1 MSKKYCIFS
10 ALYFPVDG
18 EVERYTYYIA
28 REIIKNGDKVTI
40 VTSDLFDLPIHE
52 IKDEIEIYRVP
63 SIPFMNGRL
72 ANLQSYVILSVCLK
86 PLTTI
91 YSLVLFLP

>member
-1 MSKKYCIFS
+1 MKDYRNQKYVNSSKRETTHDIAPISLQQKTMYFLAFNINGMHISQVDLIFGTNV
-10 ALYFPVDG
+10 L
-18 EVERYTYYIA
+18 
-28 REIIKNGDKVTI
+28 
-40 VTSDLFDLPIHE
+40 
-52 IKDEIEIYRVP
+52 
-63 SIPFMNGRL
+63 IPFMNGRL